1 MKTSKYKSLSSLMSI
16 LGAAT
21 IGKLL
26 SMLARLLTVRTIK
39 SEAMGIFSLIN
50 PLMVLLINLSQI
62 GLPVAISTLIAKKP
76 NDSRKIY
83 VTAFIIGILLSIL
96 IMLLIFFL
104 APIFAK
110 FCLKNESTTLA
121 IYGLGLLIPLTTTS
135 SIIKRIY
142 IGKRKVQ
149 YTTNSSIVEEIF
161 RLSFLLFA
169 IGYFSKQGP
178 EMGALGAVIGMAF
191 GEVGQTLYLYF
202 IASKNTKKNCL
213 SWLFDK
219 NYESKYAAKELLK
232 ISLPATASKI
242 IGSVAYFFE
251 PIIFTNMVYKLNLD
265 MNSLVIEY
273 GILTSYVFPIL
284 VLPSYFII
292 AISNYFLPD
301 LAKSIETRDYQTGY
315 LIFLKLISTSLG
327 LGIIFT
333 NIIFFGSDFLFNT
346 LYKTTKGAEYLKVL
360 SFPFLIFY
368 IETPCII
375 SLHALSRSN
384 KTILSTIISSLIRL
398 FLLFFSI
405 KYLSIYAVAISTLV
419 GAYID
424 ILLNLVDIISFFKRN
439 NVQSIF
445 KIQYKKKFANIYKS

>member
-1 MKTSKYKSLSSLMSI
+1 
-16 LGAAT
+16 
-21 IGKLL
+21 
-26 SMLARLLTVRTIK
+26 
-39 SEAMGIFSLIN
+39 
-50 PLMVLLINLSQI
+50 
-62 GLPVAISTLIAKKP
+62 
-76 NDSRKIY
+76 
-83 VTAFIIGILLSIL
+83 
-96 IMLLIFFL
+96 
-104 APIFAK
+104 
-110 FCLKNESTTLA
+110 
-121 IYGLGLLIPLTTTS
+121 
-135 SIIKRIY
+135 
-142 IGKRKVQ
+142 
-149 YTTNSSIVEEIF
+149 
-161 RLSFLLFA
+161 
-169 IGYFSKQGP
+169 
-178 EMGALGAVIGMAF
+178 MGALGAVIGMAF

-219 NYESKYAAKELLK
+219 KYESKYAAKELLK

-360 SFPFLIFY
+360 AFPFLIFY

-405 KYLSIYAVAISTLV
+405 KYLSVYAVAISTLV

>member
-1 MKTSKYKSLSSLMSI
+1 M
-16 LGAAT
+16 
-21 IGKLL
+21 
-26 SMLARLLTVRTIK
+26 
-39 SEAMGIFSLIN
+39 
-50 PLMVLLINLSQI
+50 
-62 GLPVAISTLIAKKP
+62 
-76 NDSRKIY
+76 
-83 VTAFIIGILLSIL
+83 
-96 IMLLIFFL
+96 
-104 APIFAK
+104 
-110 FCLKNESTTLA
+110 
-121 IYGLGLLIPLTTTS
+121 
-135 SIIKRIY
+135 
-142 IGKRKVQ
+142 
-149 YTTNSSIVEEIF
+149 
-161 RLSFLLFA
+161 
-169 IGYFSKQGP
+169 
-178 EMGALGAVIGMAF
+178 
-191 GEVGQTLYLYF
+191 
-202 IASKNTKKNCL
+202 
-213 SWLFDK
+213 
-219 NYESKYAAKELLK
+219 
-232 ISLPATASKI
+232 PATASKI

-315 LIFLKLISTSLG
+315 LIFLKLIFTSLG

-360 SFPFLIFY
+360 AFPFLIFY

-405 KYLSIYAVAISTLV
+405 KYLSVYAVAISTLV